1 MIIENDRDK
10 RAAEW
15 LESTFGAEA
24 IVEAENALIG
34 ARKPFVSN
42 VAKQL
47 GVIIPDDVIRTPNA
61 EARARLDEIR
71 KLLAEKWCSISK
83 MTKTQV
89 R

>member
-42 VAKQL
+42 VGSIQK
-47 GVIIPDDVIRTPNA
+47 T
-61 EARARLDEIR
+61 EFKAR
-71 KLLAEKWCSISK
+71 
-83 MTKTQV
+83 
-89 R
+89 